1 MGRSTVSTKINAKYN
16 GYATGGGGGGGVTQI
31 IAGTNITISP
41 AGGTGAVTINAT
53 GGGGTFACTD
63 LNPCYADVM
72 MLDAG
77 VSFTYTLNN
86 PVERTKLFGSNTGV
100 NARFNSYLN
109 MY

>member
-16 GYATGGGGGGGVTQI
+16 GYATGGGGG
-31 IAGTNITISP
+31 S
-41 AGGTGAVTINAT
+41 
-53 GGGGTFACTD
+53 FACTD
-63 LNPCYADVM
+63 LNPCYATLM

>member
-16 GYATGGGGGGGVTQI
+16 GYATGGGGGSFVC
-31 IAGTNITISP
+31 SSL
-41 AGGTGAVTINAT
+41 
-53 GGGGTFACTD
+53 D
-63 LNPCYADVM
+63 SCYASLM
-72 MLDAG
+72 QLDSG
-77 VSFTYTLNN
+77 ISLVYTLNN